1 MCELCREGGGAG
13 DTALEAW
20 VWYGCG
26 WCEWVRAWE
35 PWRLTFALAGDVA
48 GRFVA
53 GRGDT
58 ARRFEGA
65 RDAGAGD
72 ALSRLSVESRFMDEK
87 GFVVF
92 AACGVAPARSR
103 SRAAAAGFGAPAAA

>member
-1 MCELCREGGGAG
+1 M
-13 DTALEAW
+13 
-20 VWYGCG
+20 
-26 WCEWVRAWE
+26 
-35 PWRLTFALAGDVA
+35 TFAFAGDVA

-58 ARRFEGA
+58 ARRLEGPRA
-65 RDAGAGD
+65 AGAGD
-72 ALSRLSVESRFMDEK
+72 ALSRLSVESLFIDEN

-92 AACGVAPARSR
+92 AACGVAPCRSL

>member
-1 MCELCREGGGAG
+1 M
-13 DTALEAW
+13 
-20 VWYGCG
+20 
-26 WCEWVRAWE
+26 RAWE
-35 PWRLTFALAGDVA
+35 PCLLTFAFAGDVA

-58 ARRFEGA
+58 ARRWEGPRA
-65 RDAGAGD
+65 AGAGD
-72 ALSRLSVESRFMDEK
+72 ALSRLSIESLFIDEN

-92 AACGVAPARSR
+92 AACGVAPCRSL